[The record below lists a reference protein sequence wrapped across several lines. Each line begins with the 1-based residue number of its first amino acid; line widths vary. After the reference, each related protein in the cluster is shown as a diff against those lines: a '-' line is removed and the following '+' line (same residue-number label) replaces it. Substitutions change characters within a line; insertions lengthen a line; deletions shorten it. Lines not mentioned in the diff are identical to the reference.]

1 MEEPELIYS
10 GYDMELVHK
19 FHGRYYHY
27 LELPSL
33 VAFIVVTG
41 DWLFSRKPMTFTRA
55 CLIILLAVIMYTVR
69 STERQPVPFQIEF
82 YNEYM
87 IIYWE
92 KKYYDRRLQR
102 KEYEKYFYSDITN
115 MSYVRDTNRINIY
128 GKSEWTFW
136 NYRKDGTIP
145 DTPDVCKVVDSLTF
159 LYAGDE
165 YVDELLSR
173 LKEFTG
179 KEIAVS

>member
-19 FHGRYYHY
+19 FHGSYYHY

-33 VAFIVVTG
+33 IAFIVVTG

-82 YNEYM
+82 YSEYM
-87 IIYWE
+87 VIYWE
-92 KKYYDRRLQR
+92 KKYYDRRLHR

-115 MSYVRDTNRINIY
+115 ISYVSGINRINIY

-165 YVDELLSR
+165 YVDELLNR